1 MFLKIKECAFLSFG
15 FIFNPM
21 YIGNVFDCNLDGET
35 VPIEIISSY
44 ECNIYHTNKD
54 ITSTTNTA
62 NNIETVNINEDDRFR
77 DILNQINESCPKLEN
92 HIFLDIQFNKNY
104 FTINELYNYKG
115 EAVRLISYG
124 THNLTFKRLAD
135 RTDLDS
141 RIIEVHI
148 ADLFR
153 ATIETLCGIRAD
165 GHILEADKIHW
176 WLETFSN
183 IERLKS
189 FDGVDLEKSVIPKS
203 IEGSPTV
210 YKYDD
215 NLVYI
220 KEVCSKGVD
229 ACSILLG
236 VIGHNQDTRY
246 GKYKYT
252 IRISQKEAINKLIPI
267 CTINSGTVQIC
278 DVGSLKPLSIPMFK
292 EAYNSIY
299 LFKLQHN
306 GDTLVC
312 QQSFNHINSVFEF
325 EAYCPQIQEHIK
337 VQPDDIVASYTSIQ
351 NKVLYDKDLFN
362 VAYGT
367 LRLLHLYNLYGDS
380 IY

>member
-1 MFLKIKECAFLSFG
+1 MFSKIKECAFLSFG

-21 YIGNVFDCNLDGET
+21 YIGTVFDYNLDGET

-54 ITSTTNTA
+54 ITSTTDIA

-77 DILNQINESCPKLEN
+77 DILNQINKSCPKLKN

-104 FTINELYNYKG
+104 FTINELYNYKS
-115 EAVRLISYG
+115 EAVRLISYS

-135 RTDLDS
+135 RTDLGS
-141 RIIEVHI
+141 RIIKVHI

-153 ATIETLCGIRAD
+153 ATIETLCGVRAN
-165 GHILEADKIHW
+165 GRISEADKIHW

-183 IERLKS
+183 IERLEP
-189 FDGVDLEKSVIPKS
+189 FDCFDLEKSVIPKS
-203 IEGSPTV
+203 IEGSPTA
-210 YKYDD
+210 YKYGD

-220 KEVCSKGVD
+220 KEVCSKDVD
-229 ACSILLG
+229 DCSILLG
-236 VIGHNQDTRY
+236 VIGHNQDARY
-246 GKYKYT
+246 DKYNYT
-252 IRISQKEAINKLIPI
+252 IKISQKEAVNKLIPI

-278 DVGSLKPLSIPMFK
+278 GVNSLKPSSTPIFK

-306 GDTLVC
+306 GDTLLC
-312 QQSFNHINSVFEF
+312 QKCFDHIDSVSEF
-325 EAYCPQIQEHIK
+325 EAYCPQIKEHIK
-337 VQPDDIVASYTSIQ
+337 VQPHDIVASYTSIQ

-362 VAYGT
+362 VAYET
-367 LRLLHLYNLYGDS
+367 LRLLHLCNLYGDS
-380 IY
+380 SY

>member
-1 MFLKIKECAFLSFG
+1 MFSKIKECAFLSFG
-15 FIFNPM
+15 FIFNPK
-21 YIGNVFDCNLDGET
+21 YIGSTFDCELEGKA
-35 VPIEIISSY
+35 VCIEIISSY
-44 ECNIYHTNKD
+44 ECNIYHTDKD

-62 NNIETVNINEDDRFR
+62 NDIETVNINEDDRFK

-124 THNLTFKRLAD
+124 IHNLTFKRLAN

-141 RIIEVHI
+141 NIIKVHI

-153 ATIETLCGIRAD
+153 GTIENISGIRL
-165 GHILEADKIHW
+165 GSPILETDRIHW

-183 IERLKS
+183 IERLWS
-189 FDGVDLEKSVIPKS
+189 FDCIDSEKSVISKS

-210 YKYDD
+210 YKYGD

-220 KEVCSKGVD
+220 KEVYNKGVD
-229 ACSILLG
+229 DCSILLG
-236 VIGHNQDTRY
+236 VIGHNQDVRY
-246 GKYKYT
+246 GKYNYT
-252 IRISQKEAINKLIPI
+252 IKISQKEAVNKLIPI
-267 CTINSGTVQIC
+267 CTINSGTVQLC
-278 DVGSLKPLSIPMFK
+278 GMSSLKPSSTPIFK

-299 LFKLQHN
+299 LYKLQHN
-306 GDTLVC
+306 GDTLLC
-312 QQSFNHINSVFEF
+312 QKSFNHIDRVFEF
-325 EAYCPQIQEHIK
+325 EAYCPQIKEDVK
-337 VQPDDIVASYTSIQ
+337 VRPYDIVASYTSIQ

-362 VAYGT
+362 IVYRT
-367 LRLLHLYNLYGDS
+367 LKMLHIYNLYGDS
-380 IY
+380 EY